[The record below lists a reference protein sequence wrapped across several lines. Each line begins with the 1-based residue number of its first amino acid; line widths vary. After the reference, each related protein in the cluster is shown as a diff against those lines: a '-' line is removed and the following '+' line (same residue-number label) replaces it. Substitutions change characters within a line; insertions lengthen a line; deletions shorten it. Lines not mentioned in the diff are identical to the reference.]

1 MSLPAGSLGRSQL
14 VPGSVVG
21 HDSGVTPSAATVA
34 LREIT
39 STNRA
44 AVEAL
49 TVTGVQSHYVAGVT
63 ASLIEA
69 AETPDARPWYRAVYL
84 GDEPVGFVMI
94 SDGITV
100 VNPHYLG
107 PYFLWRLLI
116 DQRYQRRGLGSA
128 ALRLVIEHVRTRPDA
143 RVLLTSVGQG
153 PDSPIGFYLRQG
165 FRATGQVHEGELVL
179 ELDL

>member
-1 MSLPAGSLGRSQL
+1 VTTPA
-14 VPGSVVG
+14 PSV
-21 HDSGVTPSAATVA
+21 S

-39 STNRA
+39 PANRA
-44 AVEAL
+44 MVEAL
-49 TVTGVQSHYVAGVT
+49 TVTETQSEYVAGVAT
-63 ASLIEA
+63 SLVEA
-69 AETPDARPWYRAVYL
+69 VETPDARPWYRAVYL
-84 GDEPVGFVMI
+84 GDEPAGFVMI

-128 ALRLVIEHVRTRPDA
+128 TLRLVVEHVRTRPYA
-143 RVLLTSVGQG
+143 RVLLTSVVPG
-153 PDSPIGFYLRQG
+153 PASPIGFYLREG

-179 ELDL
+179 ELDLRAAS